1 MGSGEMGRGEMAEME
16 MAEISVF
23 QSCEEIPDVDFR
35 FVEECAAKKE
45 EKEEVT
51 DILLERL
58 VMKAW
63 KVYQVGD
70 LLNYSNLFI
79 LSNL

>member
-1 MGSGEMGRGEMAEME
+1 MGSGEMGSGEMAEME

-35 FVEECAAKKE
+35 FMEECAAKKE
-45 EKEEVT
+45 EEVT

-63 KVYQVGD
+63 KVYQVD
-70 LLNYSNLFI
+70 HLMNSDFK